1 MINNPKDLYNKEIK
15 IQFNDIMD
23 KFINSEH
30 FKKIHSFYKAEIE
43 ENNNENID
51 GSNNKA
57 FVSFYND
64 LKNEISNVKDFME
77 DFMVADNDEKKW
89 NQC

>member
-30 FKKIHSFYKAEIE
+30 FKKIHSFYKTDIE
-43 ENNNENID
+43 
-51 GSNNKA
+51 
-57 FVSFYND
+57 
-64 LKNEISNVKDFME
+64 
-77 DFMVADNDEKKW
+77 
-89 NQC
+89 